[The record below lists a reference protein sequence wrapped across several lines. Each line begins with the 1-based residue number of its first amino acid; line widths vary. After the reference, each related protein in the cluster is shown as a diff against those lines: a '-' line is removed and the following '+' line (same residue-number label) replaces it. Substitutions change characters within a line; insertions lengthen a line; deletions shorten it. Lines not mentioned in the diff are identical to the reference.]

1 MDLVKPGRY
10 KAVIVEHGITETKN
24 KDPQAAIR
32 FGIET
37 KEHGYRELVWF
48 GSFKQLA
55 LEHTL
60 KALVVCGLDGT
71 NPAGP
76 LEIGKEVSITVEI
89 DKNHEGKERNV
100 VRWINSLGGVGK
112 KIDGLTATAKLDQ
125 YSSAVMALKEKL
137 GVGKS
142 KTSDDDL
149 GF

>member
-1 MDLVKPGRY
+1 MRRKEKGRF
-10 KAVIVEHGITETKN
+10 KAVVVEHGITETKS

-32 FGIET
+32 FGFDT
-37 KEHGYRELVWF
+37 KDGYRELNWF
-48 GSFKQLA
+48 GSFKGGA

-60 KALVVCGLDGT
+60 KALVVCGLEGT

-89 DKNHEGKERNV
+89 DKNPEGKDRNII
-100 VRWINSLGGVGK
+100 RWVNSFSGIGK

-137 GVGKS
+137 GSGKLKS
-142 KTSDDDL
+142 SDDEL